1 MVALDQH
8 GTLLNMRSEL
18 AAVDSSISSGET
30 PAAVARLRDLFYR
43 DPSILSARA
52 VADRYSPKGSLVA
65 GQVCKAWFLRSFTVE
80 PVFPLLRAAALV
92 EGLDLD
98 VRAGDFNTY
107 AQEILN
113 SESAMYAFQP
123 DVVFVAIQTR
133 DLFPELREKTTVG
146 RSESLSQS
154 ISQTLS
160 DLRDWLTVLRTRTA
174 ATIIVLDF
182 AMPDRIPG
190 GMFAAQAETD
200 ASALIA
206 NANQTL
212 RSIVGSMVGAYILP
226 FSRVVDRIGRDRFY
240 DERKWLTAR
249 MPFSA
254 EAIWPV
260 ADACLRMLLP
270 ATGKVRKA
278 IVVDLDN
285 TMWGGV
291 VGEDGPNGLKLGSE
305 YPGAAFMA
313 FQRALLECY
322 ERGIIL
328 AIASKNN
335 EQDAMEVLGEHP
347 AMLLRPSHFA
357 ARQINW
363 NPKPDNLR
371 SIAAALNIGTDSLIF
386 IDDNPV
392 ERDEMR
398 RQLPEVLVVELPA
411 DPMGYA
417 EAVRKLAVLERLRVS
432 AEDLDRGRQYEE
444 QRQREDLHRASGSM
458 EDFYRS
464 LAMQVAVKPIAP
476 ATVSRAAQLTQK
488 TNQFN
493 LTTRRYDESRVAAML
508 NDQSWRTYACS
519 VRDRFGDNGLVG
531 VALVRIS
538 EGIWEID
545 TFLLS
550 CRVIGRTV
558 ETGLLAKIAG
568 AARAAGA
575 ERLTGK
581 FISTA
586 KNAPAQAFYQN
597 HGFTLAGE
605 NESGSVWTLD
615 LSASTVLWPDWL
627 GDSLEGGA
635 E

>member
-1 MVALDQH
+1 M
-8 GTLLNMRSEL
+8 
-18 AAVDSSISSGET
+18 
-30 PAAVARLRDLFYR
+30 RDLFYR

-65 GQVCKAWFLRSFTVE
+65 GQVCKAWFLRSFTIE

-113 SESAMYAFQP
+113 SESAMYEFQP
-123 DVVFVAIQTR
+123 DVVFIAIQTR

-154 ISQTLS
+154 IRQTLS

-206 NANQTL
+206 SANQTL
-212 RSIVGSMVGAYILP
+212 RAIVGSMVGAYILP

-260 ADACLRMLLP
+260 ADACLRILLP
-270 ATGKVRKA
+270 ATGRVRKA

-322 ERGIIL
+322 EQGIIL
-328 AIASKNN
+328 ALA
-335 EQDAMEVLGEHP
+335 
-347 AMLLRPSHFA
+347 
-357 ARQINW
+357 
-363 NPKPDNLR
+363 
-371 SIAAALNIGTDSLIF
+371 
-386 IDDNPV
+386 
-392 ERDEMR
+392 
-398 RQLPEVLVVELPA
+398 
-411 DPMGYA
+411 MGYA
-417 EAVRKLAVLERLRVS
+417 EAVRKLALLERLRVS

-538 EGIWEID
+538 EAVWEID

-568 AARAAGA
+568 AARAVGA

-586 KNAPAQAFYQN
+586 KNAPAQAFYQS

-605 NESGSVWTLD
+605 DESGSVWTLD

-627 GDSLEGGA
+627 GDPLEGGA